1 MKDLKHIRRFNES
14 NENFNISDVRSSKTP
29 EDRLE
34 EYVDNNVA
42 TQKLN
47 KPFITP
53 QSLLIQKLEIKQAA
67 KEDYDK
73 QTKYDNAYDRQKG
86 FIEGVKWAMKR
97 LKNYR

>member
-53 QSLLIQKLEIKQAA
+53 
-67 KEDYDK
+67 
-73 QTKYDNAYDRQKG
+73 
-86 FIEGVKWAMKR
+86 
-97 LKNYR
+97 